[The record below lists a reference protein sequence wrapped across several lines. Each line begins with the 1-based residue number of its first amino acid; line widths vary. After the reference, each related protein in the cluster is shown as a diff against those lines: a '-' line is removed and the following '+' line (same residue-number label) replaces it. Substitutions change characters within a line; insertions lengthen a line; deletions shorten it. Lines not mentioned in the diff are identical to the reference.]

1 MINYDENETK
11 NEKMDQI
18 DTTYIELGQ
27 DSNILNIKCDSV
39 WWWLCE
45 ISNMW
50 SWIHETVKQ
59 HWGRVFKKALLIKK
73 AMTECLQCFYDK
85 VLTLNTNVL
94 TFF

>member
-50 SWIHETVKQ
+50 SWIHETVK
-59 HWGRVFKKALLIKK
+59 K

>member
-59 HWGRVFKKALLIKK
+59 HLGRVFKKSLLIKK
-73 AMTECLQCFYDK
+73 PWQNVYSVFMTKFWR
-85 VLTLNTNVL
+85 
-94 TFF
+94 

>member
-59 HWGRVFKKALLIKK
+59 HLGRVFKKALLIKK
-73 AMTECLQCFYDK
+73 PWQNVYSVFMTKFWR
-85 VLTLNTNVL
+85 
-94 TFF
+94 

>member
-27 DSNILNIKCDSV
+27 DSNILNIKCDSG
-39 WWWLCE
+39 W
-45 ISNMW
+45 
-50 SWIHETVKQ
+50 
-59 HWGRVFKKALLIKK
+59 KALLIKK